1 MSRRGLLIALIVSL
15 ALNVFVLGGLAGA
28 LLMGVHPPG
37 GPPPGG
43 PPRLAAMGEALSPA
57 HRQAW
62 EQTLKTAVGISRPK
76 LQQAR
81 ALRRQGWQALAA
93 NPADPAAALLS
104 LNQSRLLEAQA
115 RGEMDQA
122 VVGFVATLPADERG
136 RLTDKLSRAR
146 PPGPGGGGGRPWSG
160 GLPGPDRDG
169 LPLPKG

>member
-81 ALRRQGWQALAA
+81 ADRT
-93 NPADPAAALLS
+93 
-104 LNQSRLLEAQA
+104 
-115 RGEMDQA
+115 
-122 VVGFVATLPADERG
+122 VG
-136 RLTDKLSRAR
+136 
-146 PPGPGGGGGRPWSG
+146 
-160 GLPGPDRDG
+160 
-169 LPLPKG
+169 